1 MRLWTLHPKY
11 LDRQGL
17 TAVWREGL
25 LAQKVL
31 SGETRGYR
39 SHPQLVRF
47 RKHKRPLSAIG
58 VYLKEVC
65 EEAARRGYAFDRRKI
80 RSTRSIGKIP
90 VKRGQVKFEWGHL
103 LAKLKERDRKK
114 YRELLTMK
122 RPVPHPLFLIT
133 GGGVEEW
140 ERNPAV
146 KPGRKNR
153 RNPS

>member
-39 SHPQLVRF
+39 SHPQLARF

-65 EEAARRGYAFDRRKI
+65 EEAARRGYAFDRGKI
-80 RSTRSIGKIP
+80 RSARPVGKIP
-90 VKRGQVKFEWGHL
+90 VKRGQVEFEWGHL
-103 LAKLKERDRKK
+103 LAKLHERDRSK
-114 YRELLTMK
+114 YRELRAVQ
-122 RPVPHPLFLIT
+122 RPVPHPLFLIA

-140 ERNPAV
+140 ERGPASEA
-146 KPGRKNR
+146 GRRKSGSR
-153 RNPS
+153 